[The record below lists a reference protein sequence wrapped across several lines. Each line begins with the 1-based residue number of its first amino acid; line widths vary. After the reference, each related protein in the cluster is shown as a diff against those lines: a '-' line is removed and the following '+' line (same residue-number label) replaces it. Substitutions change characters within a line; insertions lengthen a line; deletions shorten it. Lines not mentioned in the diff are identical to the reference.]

1 MAPSLPVN
9 GRAYGRLHAAALSR
23 FGASKAQVALAKIIA
38 IISASPLP
46 TPPPHPEPDAA
57 HHGDG
62 DPEAAGGTKPPKEDS
77 GFGVDLR
84 LRLGPPHEIGGGS
97 AAGDGPPADGVVVD
111 TSWPV
116 ESGGDVRI
124 AGKTAETVPAAA
136 EAQHSLSPAVSV
148 ACGGD
153 ALTVAKSS
161 EGECD
166 PEGEHGGESHEEIA
180 EGDAKEEV
188 FAEQEG
194 TKGTEGAEAG
204 TTTVTT
210 TTVTTT
216 SSTSSRGRGR
226 GSDGCLDLLLEAVRQ
241 VSGDA
246 FEDDTPGAEKVQPAA
261 ATASM
266 AEASHSPPSRTRKP
280 AGGAGAKKRRDA
292 EEWWIPLDLYEEET
306 APIVRSKRGRSQ
318 ALPLR
323 YRDSVLDPW
332 GKPPAL
338 TRNGRAARP

>member
-9 GRAYGRLHAAALSR
+9 GRAYGRLHAAALSP
-23 FGASKAQVALAKIIA
+23 FGASKAQVGLAKIIA
-38 IISASPLP
+38 VISAS
-46 TPPPHPEPDAA
+46 PPPHPEPEAA

-62 DPEAAGGTKPPKEDS
+62 DPEAAGGRKTPEVDS

-84 LRLGPPHEIGGGS
+84 LRLGPPHKIGGGS
-97 AAGDGPPADGVVVD
+97 AAGDAPPADGVVVD

-116 ESGGDVRI
+116 ESGGDVHT
-124 AGKTAETVPAAA
+124 AGKTSETVPAAA
-136 EAQHSLSPAVSV
+136 ESQHSLSPAVSV

-180 EGDAKEEV
+180 EGDAKAEV

-246 FEDDTPGAEKVQPAA
+246 FEDDMPGAEKVQPAA
-261 ATASM
+261 VTAST
-266 AEASHSPPSRTRKP
+266 AEASHSPPSRTRRP

-338 TRNGRAARP
+338 TRNGRAPRP